1 LTAARDGAEHRT
13 LEAAHVVSSIPGEPE
28 AEVDLHLAILDRLD
42 APRAA
47 VSVTTR
53 RRPRPLRAM
62 FTVVVLVL
70 VATAGHT
77 ERATVAKGPITI
89 AAPEP
94 APVPEPPRSEEDRLA
109 NVERLSGDT
118 SDRATDALVATADDP
133 SLIVAMAGVRALRG
147 RPCARVADTL
157 GRTLGH
163 ADWQRRAWA
172 AKVLGDNG
180 CRTATATLRARLARE
195 PDPRVRRQ
203 LSTALTTLRTAG

>member
-1 LTAARDGAEHRT
+1 M
-13 LEAAHVVSSIPGEPE
+13 SSIPGEPE

-42 APRAA
+42 APREAVA
-47 VSVTTR
+47 VSTR
-53 RRPRPLRAM
+53 RRPRPRRAM

-70 VATAGHT
+70 VATSGHT

-94 APVPEPPRSEEDRLA
+94 APVAQPPKSPVAEPQRSEEERLA
-109 NVERLSGDT
+109 DVERLAGDK
-118 SDRATDALVATADDP
+118 SDRATDALVAAADDP
-133 SLIVAMAGVRALRG
+133 SLLVAMAGVRALRG

-157 GRTLGH
+157 GRALGH
-163 ADWQRRAWA
+163 TDWQRRAWA

-203 LSTALTTLRTAG
+203 LSAALTTLLTAG

>member
-1 LTAARDGAEHRT
+1 M
-13 LEAAHVVSSIPGEPE
+13 SSIPGEPE

-42 APRAA
+42 GPRETAA
-47 VSVTTR
+47 VSER
-53 RRPRPLRAM
+53 RPPRPLRAM

-77 ERATVAKGPITI
+77 ERATVARGPLTI

-94 APVPEPPRSEEDRLA
+94 APAADAPRSEEQRLA
-109 NVERLSGDT
+109 DVERLAGDT
-118 SDRATDALVATADDP
+118 SDRATDTLVAAADDP
-133 SLIVAMAGVRALRG
+133 SLLVAMAGVRALRG
-147 RPCARVADTL
+147 RPCARVADAL

-203 LSTALTTLRTAG
+203 LSAALTTLRTAG